1 MATCHD
7 LIGQID
13 QVFLTS
19 SDAPPASNDGV
30 GDALSNDPSFNDGR
44 RIFTAWERDN
54 DEGRPCHAMIHE
66 RLFVCCLLF
75 VVFVACVAS
84 GEWRSGQTKNG
95 PIFLPKSSDFHRGI
109 STCEVC
115 SIGINLGSS
124 PLLLFTMILS
134 P

>member
-1 MATCHD
+1 MAWPCRD
-7 LIGQID
+7 LVRQID

-75 VVFVACVAS
+75 VVCCLLFVVCCVCGLC
-84 GEWRSGQTKNG
+84 GEWRVAKRAN
-95 PIFLPKSSDFHRGI
+95 KKWADF
-109 STCEVC
+109 SAQK
-115 SIGINLGSS
+115 L
-124 PLLLFTMILS
+124 
-134 P
+134 